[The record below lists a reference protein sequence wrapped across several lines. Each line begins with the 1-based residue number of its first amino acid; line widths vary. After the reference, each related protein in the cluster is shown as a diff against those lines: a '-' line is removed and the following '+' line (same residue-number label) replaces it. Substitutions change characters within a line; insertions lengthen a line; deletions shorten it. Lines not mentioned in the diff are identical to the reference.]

1 MMKIN
6 VGLCRKIGEA
16 NFGSRGATVNLELEL
31 DSSLVGEPAKLKERI
46 RQLFA
51 LLRTSLAEELNG
63 GNANGQAQQ
72 SNGDSQPPN
81 SQTGNGNGNGHNTGA
96 QNGQR
101 SGGQRPA
108 TQSQVKA
115 IYAIAR
121 GRQIN
126 VAQFLRE
133 RFQVGRPDDL
143 SLKDASAVID
153 ELKSP
158 DGSGE

>member
-31 DSSLVGEPAKLKERI
+31 DSSLVGEPARLKERI

-51 LLRTSLAEELNG
+51 LVRTSLAEELNG
-63 GNANGQAQQ
+63 GNGNGRGQQ
-72 SNGDSQPPN
+72 SNGEAQPPN
-81 SQTGNGNGNGHNTGA
+81 SQNGNGNGHSSGA
-96 QNGQR
+96 PNGQR

-143 SLKDASAVID
+143 SLRDASAVID

-158 DGSGE
+158 DGSGD

>member
-16 NFGSRGATVNLELEL
+16 NFGSRGATVNLELEM
-31 DSSLVGEPAKLKERI
+31 DSSLVGEPARLKERI

-51 LLRTSLAEELNG
+51 LVRTSLAEELNA
-63 GNANGQAQQ
+63 GNGKQ
-72 SNGDSQPPN
+72 SNVEAQPPN
-81 SQTGNGNGNGHNTGA
+81 SQNGNGHGNGHNTGA
-96 QNGQR
+96 PNGQR

>member
-16 NFGSRGATVNLELEL
+16 NYGSRGATVNLELEL

-51 LLRTSLAEELNG
+51 LVRTSLAEELNG
-63 GNANGQAQQ
+63 GN
-72 SNGDSQPPN
+72 SNGHCQQPNGGAQPPN
-81 SQTGNGNGNGHNTGA
+81 SQNGNGNGNGHSPGA
-96 QNGQR
+96 QNGLR